1 MDYLKKTIFATIWD
15 YEQAGVLNTAID
27 RDILLLT
34 NFFKSNSIQSSK
46 KNTDQNLEYQID
58 KKIENQKKHLSDKA
72 NQNLKD
78 NNV

>member
-15 YEQAGVLNTAID
+15 YEQAGVLNPAID

-46 KNTDQNLEYQID
+46 KKNKSKFRISN
-58 KKIENQKKHLSDKA
+58 
-72 NQNLKD
+72 
-78 NNV
+78 

>member
-15 YEQAGVLNTAID
+15 YEQAGVLNPAID

-46 KNTDQNLEYQID
+46 KKINQNLEYQID
-58 KKIENQKKHLSDKA
+58 KKNHYNRLP
-72 NQNLKD
+72 
-78 NNV
+78 